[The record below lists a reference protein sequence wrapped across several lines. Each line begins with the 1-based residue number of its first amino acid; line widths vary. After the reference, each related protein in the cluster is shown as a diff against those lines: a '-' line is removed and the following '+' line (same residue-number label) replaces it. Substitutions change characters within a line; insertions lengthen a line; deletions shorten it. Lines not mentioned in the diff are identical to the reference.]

1 MTIQQLNYV
10 ITISEKGSLN
20 KAAEVLYVT
29 QPSLTSAVRELE
41 RELGITLFN
50 RGGKGVTLTNDG
62 AEFIQYAR
70 QVVNQYDRLLEK
82 YGKGGN
88 LRKKF
93 GISCQHYSFA
103 VKSFVEMVKQF
114 DTDEYEFAIRES
126 KTRDVIEDV
135 AAGKSEV
142 GILYL
147 SDFNRKAIGKFL
159 KSNQL
164 EFHPLIN
171 CEPYVYLWKGH
182 PLADK
187 DTLINDCNVM
197 DPWLQER
204 INVPDMV
211 SLLSAEKRVRLLSA
225 IVDLGLSLYGTRTWL
240 TKYHYDSR
248 LNLAFV
254 DEEVWTVEENQNIY
268 NHAKIG
274 INVSHVQALDG
285 FPWRILDILSSNACL
300 VSDYHSGFS
309 KVLEGCYFPTY
320 RDPFEARDLCKWLL
334 RDETARKQIVRECN
348 RFVSEHFTLD
358 RFLEQLEELS
368 SVKLRRQN

>member
-20 KAAEVLYVT
+20 KAAEALFVT

-41 RELGITLFN
+41 KELGITLFN

-70 QVVNQYDRLLEK
+70 QVVTQYDRLLEK

-114 DTDEYEFAIRES
+114 DTDEYEFAIRET

-135 AAGKSEV
+135 TTGKSEV

-159 KSNQL
+159 KNSQL
-164 EFHPLIN
+164 EFHPLVK

-182 PLADK
+182 PLAK
-187 DTLINDCNVM
+187 KKSI
-197 DPWLQER
+197 R
-204 INVPDMV
+204 
-211 SLLSAEKRVRLLSA
+211 
-225 IVDLGLSLYGTRTWL
+225 
-240 TKYHYDSR
+240 
-248 LNLAFV
+248 
-254 DEEVWTVEENQNIY
+254 
-268 NHAKIG
+268 
-274 INVSHVQALDG
+274 
-285 FPWRILDILSSNACL
+285 
-300 VSDYHSGFS
+300 
-309 KVLEGCYFPTY
+309 
-320 RDPFEARDLCKWLL
+320 
-334 RDETARKQIVRECN
+334 
-348 RFVSEHFTLD
+348 
-358 RFLEQLEELS
+358 LEELRDYPCLS
-368 SVKLRRQN
+368 FEQGPSGAFYFAEEILSTYDYIRTIKATDRATMLNLMVGLNGYTLCSGIICEELNGLEYVAVAFEDEEEEVAAGRMEIGYIVKENMILSQMAEKYIKELKRYLGVE

>member
-41 RELGITLFN
+41 KELGITLFN

-70 QVVNQYDRLLEK
+70 QVVTQYDRLLEK

-135 AAGKSEV
+135 TTGKSEI

-164 EFHPLIN
+164 EFHPLIK

-182 PLADK
+182 PLA
-187 DTLINDCNVM
+187 
-197 DPWLQER
+197 
-204 INVPDMV
+204 
-211 SLLSAEKRVRLLSA
+211 
-225 IVDLGLSLYGTRTWL
+225 G
-240 TKYHYDSR
+240 
-248 LNLAFV
+248 
-254 DEEVWTVEENQNIY
+254 
-268 NHAKIG
+268 
-274 INVSHVQALDG
+274 
-285 FPWRILDILSSNACL
+285 
-300 VSDYHSGFS
+300 
-309 KVLEGCYFPTY
+309 
-320 RDPFEARDLCKWLL
+320 
-334 RDETARKQIVRECN
+334 KQSIR
-348 RFVSEHFTLD
+348 
-358 RFLEQLEELS
+358 LEELRDYPCLS
-368 SVKLRRQN
+368 FEQGPSGAFYFAEEILSTYDYIRTIKATDRATMLNLMVGLNGYTLCSGIICEELNGSEYVAVAFEDEEEEVAAGRMEIGYIVKENMILSQMAEMYIGELKKYLGTIQN

>member
-41 RELGITLFN
+41 KELGITLFN

-70 QVVNQYDRLLEK
+70 QVVTQYDRLLEK

-135 AAGKSEV
+135 TTGKSEV

-159 KSNQL
+159 KSSQL
-164 EFHPLIN
+164 EFHPLIK

-182 PLADK
+182 PLAGQK
-187 DTLINDCNVM
+187 SI
-197 DPWLQER
+197 R
-204 INVPDMV
+204 
-211 SLLSAEKRVRLLSA
+211 
-225 IVDLGLSLYGTRTWL
+225 
-240 TKYHYDSR
+240 
-248 LNLAFV
+248 
-254 DEEVWTVEENQNIY
+254 
-268 NHAKIG
+268 
-274 INVSHVQALDG
+274 
-285 FPWRILDILSSNACL
+285 
-300 VSDYHSGFS
+300 
-309 KVLEGCYFPTY
+309 
-320 RDPFEARDLCKWLL
+320 
-334 RDETARKQIVRECN
+334 
-348 RFVSEHFTLD
+348 
-358 RFLEQLEELS
+358 LEELRDYPCLS
-368 SVKLRRQN
+368 FEQGPSGAFYFAEEILSTYDYIRTIKATDRATMLNLMVGLNGYTLCSGIICEELNGPEYVAVAFEDEEAEVAAGRMEIGYIVKENMILSQMAEKYIGELKHYLGTK

>member
-41 RELGITLFN
+41 KELGITLFN

-70 QVVNQYDRLLEK
+70 QVVTQYDRLLEK

-135 AAGKSEV
+135 TTGKSEV

-159 KSNQL
+159 KSSQL
-164 EFHPLIN
+164 EFHPLIK

-182 PLADK
+182 PLA
-187 DTLINDCNVM
+187 
-197 DPWLQER
+197 
-204 INVPDMV
+204 
-211 SLLSAEKRVRLLSA
+211 
-225 IVDLGLSLYGTRTWL
+225 
-240 TKYHYDSR
+240 
-248 LNLAFV
+248 
-254 DEEVWTVEENQNIY
+254 
-268 NHAKIG
+268 
-274 INVSHVQALDG
+274 
-285 FPWRILDILSSNACL
+285 
-300 VSDYHSGFS
+300 
-309 KVLEGCYFPTY
+309 
-320 RDPFEARDLCKWLL
+320 
-334 RDETARKQIVRECN
+334 KQKSIR
-348 RFVSEHFTLD
+348 
-358 RFLEQLEELS
+358 LEELRDYPCLS
-368 SVKLRRQN
+368 FEQGPSGAFYFAEEILSTYDYIRTIKATDRATMLNLMVGLNGYTLCSGIICEELNGSDYVAVAFEDKEEEVAAGRMEIGYIVKQNMILSQMAEMYIAELEKYLQSIKTEN

>member
-1 MTIQQLNYV
+1 MQAMTIQQLNYV

-41 RELGITLFN
+41 KELGITLFN

-103 VKSFVEMVKQF
+103 VKSFVEMVKHF

-135 AAGKSEV
+135 TTGKSEV

-159 KSNQL
+159 KSSQL
-164 EFHPLIN
+164 EFHPLIK

-182 PLADK
+182 PLA
-187 DTLINDCNVM
+187 
-197 DPWLQER
+197 
-204 INVPDMV
+204 
-211 SLLSAEKRVRLLSA
+211 
-225 IVDLGLSLYGTRTWL
+225 
-240 TKYHYDSR
+240 
-248 LNLAFV
+248 
-254 DEEVWTVEENQNIY
+254 
-268 NHAKIG
+268 
-274 INVSHVQALDG
+274 
-285 FPWRILDILSSNACL
+285 
-300 VSDYHSGFS
+300 
-309 KVLEGCYFPTY
+309 
-320 RDPFEARDLCKWLL
+320 
-334 RDETARKQIVRECN
+334 KQKSIR
-348 RFVSEHFTLD
+348 
-358 RFLEQLEELS
+358 LEELRDYPCLS
-368 SVKLRRQN
+368 FEQGPSGAFYFAEEILSTYDYIRTIKATDRATMLNLMVGLNGYTLCSGIICEELNGSDYVAVAFEDKEEEVAAGRMEIGYIVKQNMILSQMAEMYITELKKYLQSIKTEN

>member
-20 KAAEVLYVT
+20 KAAEVLFVT

-41 RELGITLFN
+41 KELGITLFN

-70 QVVNQYDRLLEK
+70 QVVTQYDRLLEK

-135 AAGKSEV
+135 TTGKSEV

-159 KSNQL
+159 KGSQL
-164 EFHPLIN
+164 EFHPLIK

-182 PLADK
+182 PLAGK
-187 DTLINDCNVM
+187 KSI
-197 DPWLQER
+197 R
-204 INVPDMV
+204 
-211 SLLSAEKRVRLLSA
+211 
-225 IVDLGLSLYGTRTWL
+225 
-240 TKYHYDSR
+240 
-248 LNLAFV
+248 
-254 DEEVWTVEENQNIY
+254 
-268 NHAKIG
+268 
-274 INVSHVQALDG
+274 
-285 FPWRILDILSSNACL
+285 
-300 VSDYHSGFS
+300 
-309 KVLEGCYFPTY
+309 
-320 RDPFEARDLCKWLL
+320 
-334 RDETARKQIVRECN
+334 
-348 RFVSEHFTLD
+348 
-358 RFLEQLEELS
+358 LEELRDYPCLSFEQGPSGAFYFAEEILSTYDYIRTIKATDRATMLNLMVGLNGYTLCSGITCEELNGPEYVAVAFEDEEEEVAAGRMEIGYIVKENMILSQMAEKYIKELRKYLS
-368 SVKLRRQN
+368 SIQN

>member
-41 RELGITLFN
+41 KELGITLFN

-70 QVVNQYDRLLEK
+70 QVVTQYDRLLEK

-103 VKSFVEMVKQF
+103 VKSFVEMVKEF
-114 DTDEYEFAIRES
+114 NTDEYEFAIRES

-135 AAGKSEV
+135 ATGKSEV

-159 KSNQL
+159 KSSQL
-164 EFHPLIN
+164 EFHPLIK

-182 PLADK
+182 PLAKKKSIRLEELRDYP
-187 DTLINDCNVM
+187 C
-197 DPWLQER
+197 
-204 INVPDMV
+204 
-211 SLLSAEKRVRLLSA
+211 LSFEQGPSGAFYFAEEILSTYDY
-225 IVDLGLSLYGTRTWL
+225 IRTIKA
-240 TKYHYDSR
+240 TDR
-248 LNLAFV
+248 ATMLNLMVGLNGYTLCSGIICEELNGSDYVAVAFE
-254 DEEVWTVEENQNIY
+254 DEEEEV
-268 NHAKIG
+268 AAGRMEIG
-274 INVSHVQALDG
+274 
-285 FPWRILDILSSNACL
+285 
-300 VSDYHSGFS
+300 Y
-309 KVLEGCYFPTY
+309 
-320 RDPFEARDLCKWLL
+320 
-334 RDETARKQIVRECN
+334 IVREN
-348 RFVSEHFTLD
+348 MILS
-358 RFLEQLEELS
+358 QLAEKYIGELKRYLG
-368 SVKLRRQN
+368 V